1 MGELGSN
8 PGFGRSPGGDHGNPL
23 QYSCLENCMD
33 CSPWGVK
40 ELDTTEQLSLQLWG
54 FGNVF
59 ALNLT
64 SMVTS
69 KKCIL
74 YDKLKSEFVSQER
87 G

>member
-1 MGELGSN
+1 
-8 PGFGRSPGGDHGNPL
+8 
-23 QYSCLENCMD
+23 MD